1 MIVTATAVRMLIN
14 FLGINPI
21 TALVL
26 SAVINGLLAPPIL
39 GLVMLALGNRAVMGE
54 RTNGRLVAAAG
65 WINTIVMS
73 LAAIALIVTTIL

>member
-1 MIVTATAVRMLIN
+1 VIVTATAVRMLIN

-39 GLVMLALGNRAVMGE
+39 GLVMLASGNRAVMGE
-54 RTNGRLVAAAG
+54 RTNGRLVAAVG
-65 WINTIVMS
+65 WITTIVMG